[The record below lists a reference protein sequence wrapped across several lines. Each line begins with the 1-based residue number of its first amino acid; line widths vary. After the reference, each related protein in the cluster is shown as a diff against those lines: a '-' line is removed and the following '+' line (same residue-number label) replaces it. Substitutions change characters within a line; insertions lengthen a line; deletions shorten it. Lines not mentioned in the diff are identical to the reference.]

1 LDKAKSFRIS
11 KQIVWDAY
19 RRVRANGGAAGVD
32 EQSIQDFEG
41 KLKDNLYKLWNRL
54 SSGSYFPPPVRRV
67 EIPKSDGG
75 KRPLGIPTVSDRIAQ
90 MVVKLMFE
98 PEVEPY
104 FHDDSYGY
112 RPGRSA
118 AQAVGVARRRCW
130 RYDFVVDLDIR
141 AFFDS
146 MDHTLLMRAVRKHTT
161 CPWIPLY
168 IERWLK
174 APVQYEDGTDE
185 ARDRGTPQGGVI
197 SPLLANLFLHY
208 AFDKWMQRI
217 HPDNPFERYA
227 DDAIVHCRSEAE
239 AHRMKEEIE
248 QRLAECGLTM
258 HPDKTKIVY
267 CRDQQ
272 RQGSYPQVQFDFL
285 GYSFQPRQA
294 KAKWGNLFVGFL
306 PAISA
311 KAAKTIRN
319 TIRSWR
325 THRWTQLSIEEL
337 AATFNPVL
345 RGWIGYYGQF
355 YKSKLASVLGQF
367 DYALRRWARRKFKRL
382 KAGPTRAGA
391 WLRRVA
397 QQKPDLFAH
406 WAITFAG
413 MAER

>member
-1 LDKAKSFRIS
+1 M
-11 KQIVWDAY
+11 
-19 RRVRANGGAAGVD
+19 D

-90 MVVKLMFE
+90 MAVKLMFE

-104 FHDDSYGY
+104 FHNDSYGY

-130 RYDFVVDLDIR
+130 RYDFVIDLDVR

-161 CPWIPLY
+161 CPWIRLY

-174 APVQYEDGTDE
+174 APVQYEDGTVE

-239 AHRMKEEIE
+239 AQRVKEKIE

-267 CRDQQ
+267 CRDRQ

-285 GYSFQPRQA
+285 GYGFQPRQVMT
-294 KAKWGNLFVGFL
+294 KWGNLSVSFL

-311 KAAKTIRN
+311 KAAKAVRS

-337 AATFNPVL
+337 AETFNSVL

-382 KAGPTRAGA
+382 KASPTRASA

-397 QQKPDLFAH
+397 QQKPDLFVH

>member
-1 LDKAKSFRIS
+1 
-11 KQIVWDAY
+11 
-19 RRVRANGGAAGVD
+19 VD

-90 MVVKLMFE
+90 MAVKLMFE

-104 FHDDSYGY
+104 FHNDSYGY

-130 RYDFVVDLDIR
+130 RYDFVIDLDVR

-161 CPWIPLY
+161 CPWIRLY

-174 APVQYEDGTDE
+174 APVQYEDGTVE

-239 AHRMKEEIE
+239 AQRVKEKIE

-267 CRDQQ
+267 CRDRQ

-285 GYSFQPRQA
+285 GYGFQPRQVMT
-294 KAKWGNLFVGFL
+294 KWGNLSVSFL

-311 KAAKTIRN
+311 KAAKAVRS

-337 AATFNPVL
+337 AETFNSVL

-382 KAGPTRAGA
+382 KASPTRASA

-397 QQKPDLFAH
+397 QQKPDLFVH

>member
-1 LDKAKSFRIS
+1 M
-11 KQIVWDAY
+11 
-19 RRVRANGGAAGVD
+19 D
-32 EQSIQDFEG
+32 EQSIQDFER

-98 PEVEPY
+98 PDVEPY
-104 FHDDSYGY
+104 FHDNSYGY

-161 CPWIPLY
+161 CPWVRLY

-174 APVQYEDGTDE
+174 APVQYEDGTVE

-294 KAKWGNLFVGFL
+294 KAKRGNLFVGASFL
-306 PAISA
+306 RLAPKLPRRSA
-311 KAAKTIRN
+311 APSGVGGHTDGRSSRSRN
-319 TIRSWR
+319 LPERS
-325 THRWTQLSIEEL
+325 
-337 AATFNPVL
+337 ANPVL

>member
-1 LDKAKSFRIS
+1 LDKAKSFEVS
-11 KQIVWDAY
+11 KQI
-19 RRVRANGGAAGVD
+19 
-32 EQSIQDFEG
+32 F
-41 KLKDNLYKLWNRL
+41 
-54 SSGSYFPPPVRRV
+54 
-67 EIPKSDGG
+67 
-75 KRPLGIPTVSDRIAQ
+75 
-90 MVVKLMFE
+90 
-98 PEVEPY
+98 
-104 FHDDSYGY
+104 
-112 RPGRSA
+112 
-118 AQAVGVARRRCW
+118 
-130 RYDFVVDLDIR
+130 
-141 AFFDS
+141 
-146 MDHTLLMRAVRKHTT
+146 
-161 CPWIPLY
+161 
-168 IERWLK
+168 
-174 APVQYEDGTDE
+174 
-185 ARDRGTPQGGVI
+185 I

-311 KAAKTIRN
+311 KAAKAIRT

-337 AATFNPVL
+337 AETFNPVL

>member
-1 LDKAKSFRIS
+1 M
-11 KQIVWDAY
+11 
-19 RRVRANGGAAGVD
+19 
-32 EQSIQDFEG
+32 
-41 KLKDNLYKLWNRL
+41 
-54 SSGSYFPPPVRRV
+54 SS
-67 EIPKSDGG
+67 
-75 KRPLGIPTVSDRIAQ
+75 
-90 MVVKLMFE
+90 
-98 PEVEPY
+98 
-104 FHDDSYGY
+104 
-112 RPGRSA
+112 
-118 AQAVGVARRRCW
+118 
-130 RYDFVVDLDIR
+130 
-141 AFFDS
+141 FDS

-161 CPWIPLY
+161 CPWVGLY

-174 APVQYEDGTDE
+174 APVQYEDGTVE

-294 KAKWGNLFVGFL
+294 KAKRGNLFVGFL

-311 KAAKTIRN
+311 KAAKTIRG

-337 AATFNPVL
+337 AGTFNPVL